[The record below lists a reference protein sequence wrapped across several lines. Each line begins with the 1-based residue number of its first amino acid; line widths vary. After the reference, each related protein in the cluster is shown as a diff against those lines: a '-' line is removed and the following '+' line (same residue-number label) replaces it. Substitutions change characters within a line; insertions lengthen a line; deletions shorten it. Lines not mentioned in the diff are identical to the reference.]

1 MGAGLRLLI
10 IIALFSAAYRMDEQY
25 RPMMYKVVQ
34 KSVIRKY
41 KYNQYI
47 CVSPFLKSFLI
58 FRDKEHR
65 NEFLFAAVC
74 QELFSYVWTG
84 VSVLALIIGH
94 NSSYA
99 QQRIEVY
106 LYYSVGIDLAII
118 CAICSI
124 YKLRK

>member
-1 MGAGLRLLI
+1 MGAGLRILI

-25 RPMMYKVVQ
+25 KPVMNKVVQ
-34 KSVIRKY
+34 KSIIRKY
-41 KYNQYI
+41 KHKQYI

-58 FRDKEHR
+58 FKDKEHR
-65 NEFLFAAVC
+65 KRFLFAAVC

-84 VSVLALIIGH
+84 VSALTLIIGY

-99 QQRIEVY
+99 QQRIELY

-118 CAICSI
+118 CVICSI
-124 YKLRK
+124 YKLRN